1 MDRNYEE
8 TRERNLEL
16 FCVSFSVNVLV
27 AVIYQLKLKLSM
39 DPINIIIGLNII
51 ATFGANIGA
60 AKKGVKDKV
69 GVFKDKPKTYL
80 QTLPLVFSILTLIV
94 LIISVFQVGT
104 LEYKADYQLSRL
116 IGLAFYLVFS
126 WMQIWATKVLGEN
139 YSQEIAIKKNHQL
152 VTSGPFKII
161 RHPQYLSQFLM
172 DLGGAV
178 ATLSFILTPLALIQI
193 PFLFMRA
200 SLEDK
205 LLEKHFGENFR
216 AYKKKSGMILPFI
229 G

>member
-1 MDRNYEE
+1 
-8 TRERNLEL
+8 
-16 FCVSFSVNVLV
+16 
-27 AVIYQLKLKLSM
+27 M

-80 QTLPLVFSILTLIV
+80 QSLPLTLSTLALVI
-94 LIISVFQVGT
+94 LIISLFQIAT
-104 LEYKADYQLSRL
+104 LEYTAENQTIRI
-116 IGLAFYLVFS
+116 IGLFFYLIFS
-126 WMQIWATKVLGEN
+126 WVQILATKALGDN
-139 YSQEIAIKKNHQL
+139 FSQDIAIKKEHQL
-152 VTSGPFKII
+152 VTSGLFKFI

-172 DLGGAV
+172 DIGGAA
-178 ATLSFILTPLALIQI
+178 ATLSFVLAPLALIQI

-216 AYKKKSGMILPFI
+216 NYKKKSGMFFPFI